1 MRRPSL
7 EQALIVPGQEL
18 RFCVNQGISFAQP
31 SRTGPYQAGLFF
43 RPTGVAWV
51 DILSEGVAGSS
62 RQGSACLAMAP
73 SGRPIGGRALAPG
86 PLATCRASLANG
98 ASIRVAAAAAGI
110 SVGRAHQVA
119 ASMKPATEMLQAD

>member
-51 DILSEGVAGSS
+51 DILSEG
-62 RQGSACLAMAP
+62 
-73 SGRPIGGRALAPG
+73 GGRQF
-86 PLATCRASLANG
+86 
-98 ASIRVAAAAAGI
+98 AAGFGLLHI
-110 SVGRAHQVA
+110 VFGLIIARRYGG
-119 ASMKPATEMLQAD
+119 